1 MEWAIPIQTFDPKH
15 VRLGTFHNSPKQ
27 LVPLSYQDGPLSFL
41 SLCILLPTLN
51 VRSYD
56 ASTGRLVLSLA
67 GNASTQAKLQQFQEL
82 LFSSVAR
89 LQGSWFTS
97 EAEKEVREVR
107 AGFQSFLDGSSL
119 HLYCPISG
127 GGSGGSGG
135 GGGSGGSGGGG
146 GSGGSGGSGSSSGTT
161 TDIQFYSN
169 GTWTR
174 GAPSASADIFSAG
187 TPIRLVIRIQG
198 LSFHQH
204 PVTGAWTGRFR
215 LQHRIVA
222 VYAD

>member
-1 MEWAIPIQTFDPKH
+1 MIFLQMEWAIPIQTFDPKH
-15 VRLGTFHNSPKQ
+15 VRLGTFHTSPKQ
-27 LVPLSYQDGPLSFL
+27 IVPLSYQDGQLTFL

-56 ASTGRLVLSLA
+56 AATGRLVLSLA
-67 GNASTQAKLQQFQEL
+67 GNSSTQAKLQQFQEL

-89 LQGSWFTS
+89 LQGSWFPS
-97 EAEKEVREVR
+97 EAEKDVREVR

-119 HLYCPISG
+119 HLYCPILG
-127 GGSGGSGG
+127 AGGAGGSSAAP
-135 GGGSGGSGGGG
+135 
-146 GSGGSGGSGSSSGTT
+146 

-174 GAPSASADIFSAG
+174 GAPPSSATDIFSTGA
-187 TPIRLVIRIQG
+187 PIRLVIRIQG

-204 PVTGAWTGRFR
+204 SVTGVWTGRFR

>member
-1 MEWAIPIQTFDPKH
+1 MEWAIPIQSFDPKH
-15 VRLGTFHNSPKQ
+15 VRLGTFHTNPKQ
-27 LVPLSYQDGPLSFL
+27 LVPLSYQDGTTTFL

-56 ASTGRLVLSLA
+56 AATGRLVLSLT
-67 GNASTQAKLQQFQEL
+67 GNSSTQAKLQQFQEL

-89 LQGSWFTS
+89 LQGTWFPS
-97 EAEKEVREVR
+97 ETEKEVRDIR

-127 GGSGGSGG
+127 GA
-135 GGGSGGSGGGG
+135 GGGSGSG
-146 GSGGSGGSGSSSGTT
+146 SGTT
-161 TDIQFYSN
+161 TDIQFYSG

-174 GAPSASADIFSAG
+174 GAPPAPATDIFATG
-187 TPIRLVIRIQG
+187 APIRLVIRIQG

-204 PVTGAWTGRFR
+204 PVTGVWTGRFR

-222 VYAD
+222 VYTD

>member
-56 ASTGRLVLSLA
+56 PSTGRLVLSLV

-97 EAEKEVREVR
+97 EAEKDVREVR
-107 AGFQSFLDGSSL
+107 GGFQSFLDGSSL

-127 GGSGGSGG
+127 GGGGGGAGGGGGGVGG
-135 GGGSGGSGGGG
+135 GGGSGI
-146 GSGGSGGSGSSSGTT
+146 T

-174 GAPSASADIFSAG
+174 GAPAASADIFSAG